1 LIGRLGVGRSP
12 PSSAGIIT
20 RWTWLDIKQWAHIFA
35 PDFKESS
42 NTSTGIRYTDRAYYE
57 NISAASMEAVVELL
71 SILGKDKLEDLEP
84 EDINRRVGQ
93 SRQCCELCPAVSLY
107 W

>member
-1 LIGRLGVGRSP
+1 
-12 PSSAGIIT
+12 
-20 RWTWLDIKQWAHIFA
+20 
-35 PDFKESS
+35 
-42 NTSTGIRYTDRAYYE
+42 
-57 NISAASMEAVVELL
+57 MEAVVELL

-107 W
+107 